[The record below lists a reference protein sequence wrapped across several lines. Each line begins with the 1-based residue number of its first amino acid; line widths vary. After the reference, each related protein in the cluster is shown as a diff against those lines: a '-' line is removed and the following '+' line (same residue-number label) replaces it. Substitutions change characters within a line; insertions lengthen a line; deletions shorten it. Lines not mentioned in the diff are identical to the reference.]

1 MRSVQVLPLTFLPL
15 RQRCTLGSKSGV
27 HCSVMGCYNFLW
39 PLLIPLSDQPRSQ
52 FLQMGYHFAQ
62 LLAFGQSLKSGTAAM
77 RESLVS
83 EMVRL
88 SATILQLAMET
99 ADERTRHLTDHI
111 YHIITFSSVTLCR
124 LLNTYEDQLRA
135 SNDIPALDLLVLQLV
150 EWLRSIGLPCH
161 VAHTLGD
168 VVSALHKKLRP
179 HARAA
184 EYTNSETDQSIDIDI
199 ASTFPELFGSEFYEI
214 NTGELWPG
222 WEPFIQNAAV

>member
-1 MRSVQVLPLTFLPL
+1 LAAADS
-15 RQRCTLGSKSGV
+15 
-27 HCSVMGCYNFLW
+27 
-39 PLLIPLSDQPRSQ
+39 LSDQPRSQ

-62 LLAFGQSLKSGTAAM
+62 LLAFGQSLKSGTVVV

-150 EWLRSIGLPCH
+150 AWLRSIGLPCH

-179 HARAA
+179 HAQAA
-184 EYTNSETDQSIDIDI
+184 EYANSETDQSIDIDI
-199 ASTFPELFGSEFYEI
+199 AFTFPELFGSEFYEI
-214 NTGELWPG
+214 NSGELWPG
-222 WEPFIQNAAV
+222 WEPFIPNATD

>member
-1 MRSVQVLPLTFLPL
+1 
-15 RQRCTLGSKSGV
+15 
-27 HCSVMGCYNFLW
+27 
-39 PLLIPLSDQPRSQ
+39 
-52 FLQMGYHFAQ
+52 MGYHFAQ
-62 LLAFGQSLKSGTAAM
+62 LLAFGQSLKSGTAAV
-77 RESLVS
+77 RESLVL

-88 SATILQLAMET
+88 SATILQLAMDT

-150 EWLRSIGLPCH
+150 AWLRSIGLPCH
-161 VAHTLGD
+161 VAHTLSD

-184 EYTNSETDQSIDIDI
+184 EYANSETDQPIDIDI
-199 ASTFPELFGSEFYEI
+199 AFTFPELFGSEFYEI
-214 NTGELWPG
+214 NSGELWPG
-222 WEPFIQNAAV
+222 WEPFIPNATD